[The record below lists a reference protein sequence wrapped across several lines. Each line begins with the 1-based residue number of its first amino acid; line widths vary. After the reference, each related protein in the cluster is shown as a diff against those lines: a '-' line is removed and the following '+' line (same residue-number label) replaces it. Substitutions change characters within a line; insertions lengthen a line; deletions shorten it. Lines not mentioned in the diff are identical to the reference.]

1 MAATAN
7 VSALLEKLIEAV
19 AKADAKDIPRF
30 AALKRRAEDTVK
42 AGAHGRTDQFAVA
55 NHLDGLQEKFQ
66 VLNKDEL
73 ADALRSRLLELNE
86 HRSSWAPEF
95 LSLLLE
101 LADRPAQYSR
111 LDRIPK
117 PKLQEE
123 AAPLTWSDFD
133 AAGSAFCEEDIWEAV
148 DYGADSSDEEIAS
161 VSLSTDTHRSR
172 PPRIS
177 IAPEEDY
184 VIPDAA
190 LTSGDDEELVK
201 SIKQAQFWTRNSQFD
216 GDHEVVSSCALT
228 ELEVIRE
235 TIFMLQGLPTS
246 MFRRFNGN
254 VEVDQNY
261 NIAHLSRETFSS
273 VLRSLSSVGTQ
284 VDILRLFVRMPQ
296 TIPSMQTFQRGL
308 EGCLSNYDMFLSKA
322 QHQYLSPTSTASVSL
337 LQLSEDVCRETRLLL
352 ILSDLVSKLETTSV
366 NASVQCLNRLYDVV
380 CLTQATGDDDG
391 FAVLADL
398 FFSCLETYARPIRL
412 WLETGKLEEAANH
425 GFFVHHQQKNGDLRT
440 LWHDWYT
447 LDALSNI
454 SSVPQFI
461 QPIMQKVLIAGKS
474 MVFLRH
480 LNMSPGDE
488 DRRKTSVTIEDV
500 CPPESPSSYL
510 PFSILLE
517 SALQRMVEE
526 NYNATSALLRRKF
539 DKQCG
544 LWESLQ
550 ALEYIYF
557 CRDMSMSGI
566 IDSKIFDLI
575 DRGKAAWSDRYL
587 LTELAQSIL
596 GSMPFIDPSRLIV
609 RSSTDGPNGEKSSS
623 RSMNMLNA
631 ISFDY
636 ILPWPV
642 ANIIPKSA
650 IYDYQRISRFLMQ
663 IRRAKHALVKQRL
676 QHSNIHDKIQDTR
689 NNTLSY
695 ALRHNMLWFLNAVYS
710 HMTDFVI
717 SAATASLRKD
727 LSAASDIDGM
737 VEAHYKFMM
746 SLKEQCLLSDNLE
759 MIHQAIVAILD
770 LCVRFSEV
778 QATRY
783 GSDQSQFRRTLR
795 NADSRNHP
803 AVDRKTRIHS
813 HDVDDDFS
821 DEGDDDFDTNDNE
834 SADSF
839 HESNYLQ
846 QIKEIK
852 DQFDQLVAS
861 VAACLKGIGRFDG
874 PLSWDMLAEK
884 LEWRKAG
891 QVVISGPLPAF

>member
-73 ADALRSRLLELNE
+73 ADALHDRLLELNE

-123 AAPLTWSDFD
+123 AAPLTWSDLD

-148 DYGADSSDEEIAS
+148 DYGAVSSDEEIAS
-161 VSLSTDTHRSR
+161 VSLSTDTYRSR
-172 PPRIS
+172 RPQTS

-184 VIPDAA
+184 VIPDAD
-190 LTSGDDEELVK
+190 LTSDDDEELVK
-201 SIKQAQFWTRNSQFD
+201 SIKQAQFWTRNTQSD
-216 GDHEVVSSCALT
+216 GDHEVISCALT

-246 MFRRFNGN
+246 MFRRPNGI

-261 NIAHLSRETFSS
+261 TIAHLSIGTLSS

-296 TIPSMQTFQRGL
+296 TIPYMQTFQREL
-308 EGCLSNYDMFLSKA
+308 EGCLSNHDMFLSKS

-337 LQLSEDVCRETRLLL
+337 LQLYEDVCRETRLLL

-366 NASVQCLNRLYDVV
+366 NASVQCLDRLYDVV
-380 CLTQATGDDDG
+380 CLTQATGDDEG

-412 WLETGKLEEAANH
+412 WLETGKLEDAAND

-440 LWHDWYT
+440 LWHDWYI
-447 LDALSNI
+447 LHAPSNF

-461 QPIMQKVLIAGKS
+461 QPIMQKVLITGKS

-480 LNMSPGDE
+480 LNVSPGDE

-500 CPPESPSSYL
+500 CPPESPSPYL
-510 PFSILLE
+510 PFSVLLE
-517 SALQRMVEE
+517 SALQKMVEE
-526 NYNATSALLRRKF
+526 NHTATSALLRSKF
-539 DKQCG
+539 DQQCG

-550 ALEYIYF
+550 ALEYIYL

-575 DRGKAAWSDRYL
+575 DRGKATWSDRYL
-587 LTELAQSIL
+587 LTELAQSIF
-596 GSMPFIDPSRLIV
+596 GSMPSIDPSRIIV
-609 RSSTDGPNGEKSSS
+609 RSSTDGPNGEKGSS

-650 IYDYQRISRFLMQ
+650 IYEYQQISRFLMQ

-676 QHSNIHDKIQDTR
+676 QHSNIYDKIQDTR
-689 NNTLSY
+689 KNTLSY
-695 ALRHNMLWFLNAVYS
+695 ALRHNMLWFLNAIYS

-717 SAATASLRKD
+717 SAATASLRKA

-737 VEAHYKFMM
+737 VEAHYRFMM
-746 SLKEQCLLSDNLE
+746 SLKEQCLLSDNLVA
-759 MIHQAIVAILD
+759 IHQVIVVILD

-795 NADSRNHP
+795 NADTRNDP
-803 AVDRKTRIHS
+803 VLDRKTRDHTD
-813 HDVDDDFS
+813 DVDDDLS
-821 DEGDDDFDTNDNE
+821 DEDDDDSDTNDNE

-839 HESNYLQ
+839 HESKYLQ
-846 QIKEIK
+846 QIKDIE
-852 DQFDQLVAS
+852 DQFEQLVAS
-861 VAACLKGIGRFDG
+861 VAARLKGIGRFDG

-891 QVVISGPLPAF
+891 QVMISGPLPAF